1 MADAGLVAGDAGA
14 DVVQLVVLR
23 FVGHFRVANQ
33 GARHAAHVG
42 LAIFNNEVGVLWL
55 VDAPCNQHRY
65 VQCVFE
71 YFGLLGNIA
80 RFECHRRRNVYR
92 ATQACGCAQSQ
103 VHIVQMRLQSLTNGQ
118 YLVCIQTAA
127 VEFVSGN
134 AHADDKIIRS
144 GGAYRFQNVHAETQ
158 AVFQAAT
165 VLVFAQIDL
174 RAHELRRQIAM
185 AGHKLC
191 PIDAGL
197 MQVAGGLYIAF

>member
-1 MADAGLVAGDAGA
+1 M
-14 DVVQLVVLR
+14 VVLR

-33 GARHAAHVG
+33 GTRHAAHVG
-42 LAIFNNEVGVLWL
+42 LAIFNDEVGVLRL
-55 VDAPCNQHRY
+55 VDAPCNQHRN
-65 VQCVFE
+65 VQRVFE
-71 YFGLLGNIA
+71 HLGLLGDIA
-80 RFECHRRRNVYR
+80 GFECHRRRNVYR
-92 ATQACGCAQSQ
+92 TTQACRCTQSQ

-127 VEFVSGN
+127 VKFISRN

-185 AGHKLC
+185 AGHKFC